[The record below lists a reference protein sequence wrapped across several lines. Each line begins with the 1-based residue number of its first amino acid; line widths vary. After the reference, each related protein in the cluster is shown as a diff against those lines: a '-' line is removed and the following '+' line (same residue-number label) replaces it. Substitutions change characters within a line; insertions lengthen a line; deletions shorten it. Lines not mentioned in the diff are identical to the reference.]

1 MKNILILLGLILLL
15 GVLIFSFVSIIKRI
29 IRSIKEKSYQA
40 MAFDLLILLIAIA
53 LCVFLIKPVSMTEK
67 VIGLFK

>member
-29 IRSIKEKSYQA
+29 IRSIKEKNYQA

>member
-29 IRSIKEKSYQA
+29 IRSIKEKNYQA
-40 MAFDLLILLIAIA
+40 MAFDLLILLIAVA

>member
-29 IRSIKEKSYQA
+29 IRSIKEKNYQA
-40 MAFDLLILLIAIA
+40 MAFELLILLIAVA

-67 VIGLFK
+67 VIDLFK

>member
-29 IRSIKEKSYQA
+29 IRSIKVKNYQA
-40 MAFDLLILLIAIA
+40 MAFDLLILLIAVA

>member
-15 GVLIFSFVSIIKRI
+15 GVLFFSFVSIIKRI
-29 IRSIKEKSYQA
+29 IRSIKEKNYQA

>member
-29 IRSIKEKSYQA
+29 IRSIKEKNYQA
-40 MAFDLLILLIAIA
+40 MAFDLLILLIAVA

-67 VIGLFK
+67 VIDLFK

>member
-29 IRSIKEKSYQA
+29 IRSIKEKNYQA

-67 VIGLFK
+67 VLGL

>member
-40 MAFDLLILLIAIA
+40 MAFDLLILLIAVA

>member
-29 IRSIKEKSYQA
+29 IRSIKEKNYQA
-40 MAFDLLILLIAIA
+40 MVFDLLILLIAVA

-67 VIGLFK
+67 VIDLFK